1 MAFIDVPTLNGG
13 HVHVGTDSV
22 YRITRDVRDAAG
34 ATLTRVEFGDD
45 YQLTSTS
52 AADVARLMTD
62 AGASLVRLTG
72 IDGTEIFL
80 NVVAITAVRAA
91 DPHLDASGA
100 NAVVTVASHRQ
111 AVRQTQAQVQQALAA
126 AG

>member
-13 HVHVGTDSV
+13 HVHVATDSV
-22 YRITRDVRDAAG
+22 YRITRDIRDAAG
-34 ATLTRVEFGDD
+34 ATLTRVDFGDD
-45 YQLTSTS
+45 YQLTSAS
-52 AADVARLMTD
+52 ASDVARLMTD

-91 DPHLDASGA
+91 DPHLDAAGA